1 MIVDTLKKRKQV
13 RIFDTEKAPDIE
25 LIRTIITKA
34 FEVSASKQNFY
45 PYNVFVLHKAEDR
58 KTFWEI
64 TKSAPGG
71 EGNYN
76 VETAPYHLIF
86 TRRTPTTH
94 PDPIMKKRIAKGL
107 VYPIMNKDSKE
118 DHRVS
123 IEVGMFAKVLTTIAL
138 ENNVD
143 VSYQLCFP
151 DWVGEAHKW
160 EKFPFIQ
167 ENVLLCMQ
175 LGYDSK
181 KMDNEREKKPT
192 IEKVIKWI

>member
-1 MIVDTLKKRKQV
+1 MIEETLKKRKQV
-13 RIFDTEKAPDIE
+13 RIFDTEKAPDIV
-25 LIRTIITKA
+25 LIKTIITKA

-45 PYNVFVLHKAEDR
+45 PYNVFVLHKPKDR

-76 VETAPYHLIF
+76 VKTAPYHLIF

-94 PDPIMKKRIAKGL
+94 PDPKIKKRMAKGL
-107 VYPIMNKDSKE
+107 VYPIMDKDRKE

-138 ENNVD
+138 ENNIN

-151 DWVGEAHKW
+151 DFDGKPEEWS
-160 EKFPFIQ
+160 KFPFIQ

-175 LGYDSK
+175 LGYDSNK
-181 KMDNEREKKPT
+181 KDNDREIKPQ
-192 IEKVIKWI
+192 IDDIVKWI